1 MYQFFPESCRRAWN
15 CHRVCN
21 LNFTSS
27 PTRSLTSGSLSSS
40 LSSGL
45 TSGLSSGL
53 TRALTRNLTR
63 GLTSLFSALVP
74 VLVPVLIPVLVP
86 VFVLVSLAG
95 CATHVAGIG
104 TRVLTCCATGQ
115 YETFSVS
122 TRDMPAF
129 LGPIMVSN
137 FSVALASH
145 GLNLN
150 EDAADLDIV
159 LRYEQENFSIDET
172 SDDFAERVASGDS
185 LRFLAKIIIEI
196 RESGKAPIIWSGQL
210 HRIHDVGPGEYM
222 HTGRASVA
230 LLEAFTHVLKDF
242 PRNDSR

>member
-1 MYQFFPESCRRAWN
+1 MEVAVYQFFPESCRRVWN

-27 PTRSLTSGSLSSS
+27 
-40 LSSGL
+40 L
-45 TSGLSSGL
+45 TSGL
-53 TRALTRNLTR
+53 TRGLTR
-63 GLTSLFSALVP
+63 GLTSLFS
-74 VLVPVLIPVLVP
+74 VLVP
-86 VFVLVSLAG
+86 VFVSVFVLAFLVG

-104 TRVLTCCATGQ
+104 TRVLSCCATGQ

-145 GLNLN
+145 GLDLN
-150 EDAADLDIV
+150 EDAAYLAVV
-159 LRYEQENFSIDET
+159 LRYEQENFSMDET
-172 SDDFAERVASGDS
+172 SYDFAERIASGDS

>member
-1 MYQFFPESCRRAWN
+1 MEVTVYQFFPESCRRAWN

-45 TSGLSSGL
+45 T
-53 TRALTRNLTR
+53 RALTRNLTR
-63 GLTSLFSALVP
+63 GLTRLFSA
-74 VLVPVLIPVLVP
+74 LVP

-145 GLNLN
+145 GLDLN